1 MPQVDHVANAANL
14 VCVAIG
20 ANLLLPVAPS
30 IMGRF
35 FDGIEIDADKIVTNK
50 FGDVR
55 KYVCEDDIADI
66 RTIASSVKRR
76 REACQ
81 KNPGLLW
88 RIVDVLFAVA
98 GIVLLWLGWT
108 KDETVA
114 AWCPILFLPLLI
126 AAGYPFTCFVCTL
139 IRLKWNIFWTR
150 RHAISKMKAEKK
162 KKDQSEDKF
171 REAFINQAKTAL
183 SR

>member
-66 RTIASSVKRR
+66 GTIASSVKRR